1 MTSVVALSAIVAFA
15 ASTVLYVGELSARE
29 GRKHQTGFAALLAAL
44 LLTLVLAGE
53 LVAARG
59 PAALLAPGDN
69 LVSLTLLLGIV
80 YLVAQGSSATRVA
93 GVLVAPA
100 GTILLSAFLLQVPIV
115 ESASPEL
122 RGMLLLHI
130 GLSVLGLGMLGV
142 AAIMAAVYLVQERL
156 LRQRRFGVLFQ
167 RLPGLQELDDAYY
180 RLVVGGFIIYTMAV
194 ALGVAW
200 SLSAPHSGLDLR
212 VLLGS
217 ISWLFFAGVILS
229 RVKSGWRGRQ
239 AAWLTIAGCVACYA
253 ILGLYSGGGR

>member
-29 GRKHQTGFAALLAAL
+29 GRSLQTGFSALIAGL
-44 LLTLVLAGE
+44 LLTLALAVE
-53 LVAARG
+53 LVLLRG
-59 PAALLAPGDN
+59 ASALLAPGDN
-69 LVSLTLLLGIV
+69 LVALTLLLGAV
-80 YLVAQGSSATRVA
+80 YLVAQRASAIRAA

-100 GTILLSAFLLQVPIV
+100 GTLLLTAFLLQVPIV
-115 ESASPEL
+115 EAASPEL

-142 AAIMAAVYLVQERL
+142 AAIMAAVYLVQEGL
-156 LRQRRFGVLFQ
+156 LRRRKFGPLFQ
-167 RLPGLQELDDAYY
+167 RLPGLHELDEAYY
-180 RLVVGGFIIYTMAV
+180 RLVVGGFLIYTVAV
-194 ALGVAW
+194 AIGVAW
-200 SLSAPHSGLDLR
+200 SLSSPHSGLDLR

-217 ISWLFFAGVILS
+217 ISWLFFAAVIVS
-229 RVKSGWRGRQ
+229 RWKSGWRGRQ

>member
-1 MTSVVALSAIVAFA
+1 
-15 ASTVLYVGELSARE
+15 
-29 GRKHQTGFAALLAAL
+29 
-44 LLTLVLAGE
+44 
-53 LVAARG
+53 
-59 PAALLAPGDN
+59 
-69 LVSLTLLLGIV
+69 
-80 YLVAQGSSATRVA
+80 
-93 GVLVAPA
+93 VLVAPA

-194 ALGVAW
+194 TLGVAW